1 MGLPELHSEF
11 QASQGYVVKPIF
23 KKNNVH
29 QEDNRKVLFS
39 NCELCVQVVL
49 TVDVCYTT
57 HSMGGA
63 SVRTHCLSLRSP

>member
-11 QASQGYVVKPIF
+11 QASQGYVVKPTF

-63 SVRTHCLSLRSP
+63 SVCTHCLSLRSP

>member
-49 TVDVCYTT
+49 TL
-57 HSMGGA
+57 HGGA